1 MVMQSRLARPIFNI
15 SKRTAVLPASE
26 SAFSRPDIVDIETYV
41 YPGNPSYAGMG
52 PRAIPEEWV
61 RDDKVV
67 HYLIPKTFVDWLTPK
82 FGETGIYS
90 LLTMGTL
97 ALASKEYL
105 VFHIETKIAI
115 EFFVTWSLLNMLF
128 GDSVREMAADQF
140 TASYDRL
147 YAVKEHD
154 IEAYGE
160 IVEQYKEAQMQAQ
173 GQALF
178 NQQKL
183 TNLALMLETEYLSR
197 QNKLVSEITRKLNY
211 QVAIEAALA
220 DQEARHMINWIET
233 EVQAELAQLDQDEQ
247 IQVCV
252 DQLKAL

>member
-1 MVMQSRLARPIFNI
+1 
-15 SKRTAVLPASE
+15 
-26 SAFSRPDIVDIETYV
+26 
-41 YPGNPSYAGMG
+41 
-52 PRAIPEEWV
+52 
-61 RDDKVV
+61 
-67 HYLIPKTFVDWLTPK
+67 
-82 FGETGIYS
+82 
-90 LLTMGTL
+90 MGTL

-154 IEAYGE
+154 LAAYEE
-160 IVEQYKEAQMQAQ
+160 IVQQYKEAQVQAQ
-173 GQALF
+173 GQALY

-197 QNKLVSEITRKLNY
+197 QNKLVSEVTRKLNY
-211 QVAIEAALA
+211 RVAIEAALA
-220 DQEARHMINWIET
+220 EHQSQHMINWIEG
-233 EVQAELAQLDQDEQ
+233 EVAKELAALDQDEQ
-247 IQVCV
+247 IRVCV
-252 DQLKAL
+252 EQLKSL

>member
-1 MVMQSRLARPIFNI
+1 M
-15 SKRTAVLPASE
+15 
-26 SAFSRPDIVDIETYV
+26 
-41 YPGNPSYAGMG
+41 
-52 PRAIPEEWV
+52 
-61 RDDKVV
+61 
-67 HYLIPKTFVDWLTPK
+67 
-82 FGETGIYS
+82 
-90 LLTMGTL
+90 
-97 ALASKEYL
+97 
-105 VFHIETKIAI
+105 
-115 EFFVTWSLLNMLF
+115 F

-154 IEAYGE
+154 IEGNKLLYPCVFIKLLAYGE

-211 QVAIEAALA
+211 QVWYI
-220 DQEARHMINWIET
+220 
-233 EVQAELAQLDQDEQ
+233 
-247 IQVCV
+247 
-252 DQLKAL
+252 

>member
-1 MVMQSRLARPIFNI
+1 MGLSNRMVMQSRLARPIFNI

-26 SAFSRPDIVDIETYV
+26 SAFARPDIVDIETYV

-52 PRAIPEEWV
+52 PRGIPEEWV

-67 HYLIPKTFVDWLTPK
+67 HYIIPKTFVDWIKPK

-90 LLTMGTL
+90 LLATGIL
-97 ALASKEYL
+97 ALPSKEYI
-105 VFHIETKIAI
+105 VYHIETKIMM
-115 EFFVTWSLLNMLF
+115 EFFVTWGLLNMMF

-160 IVEQYKEAQMQAQ
+160 IVEQYKEAQ

-211 QVAIEAALA
+211 QVSIEAALA
-220 DQEARHMINWIET
+220 DQEARHMINWIES
-233 EVQAELAQLDQDEQ
+233 EVQAELAQ
-247 IQVCV
+247 
-252 DQLKAL
+252 

>member
-1 MVMQSRLARPIFNI
+1 
-15 SKRTAVLPASE
+15 
-26 SAFSRPDIVDIETYV
+26 
-41 YPGNPSYAGMG
+41 MG

-67 HYLIPKTFVDWLTPK
+67 DYLTPK

-90 LLTMGTL
+90 LLTVGTL

-105 VFHIETKIAI
+105 VFHIETKIAL
-115 EFFVTWSLLNMLF
+115 EFFITWSLLNMLF

-147 YAVKEHD
+147 YAVKEHE

-220 DQEARHMINWIET
+220 VKKLVT
-233 EVQAELAQLDQDEQ
+233 
-247 IQVCV
+247 
-252 DQLKAL
+252 